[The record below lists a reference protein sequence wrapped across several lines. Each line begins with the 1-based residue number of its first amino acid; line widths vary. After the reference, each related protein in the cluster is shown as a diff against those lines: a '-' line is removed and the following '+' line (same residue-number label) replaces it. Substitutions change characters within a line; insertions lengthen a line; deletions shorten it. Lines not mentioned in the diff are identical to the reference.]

1 MCPDLVELPPVGASL
16 QASEARDNLLGQL
29 FGCAALVRAG
39 QVQDPQTV
47 GKVVTMVLAAAAKKV
62 FLREVAAE
70 VIMDMAGNPQT

>member
-1 MCPDLVELPPVGASL
+1 MCSGLFKLPPVASA

-39 QVQDPQTV
+39 QVQDPATV
-47 GKVVTMVLAAAAKKV
+47 GRVVTMVLAAAAKKV

-70 VIMDMAGNPQT
+70 VILDMAGDPLP